1 MRVLNIDMETIT
13 TMKPLK
19 QNNMKAIIEFN
30 LPDDQAEHYC
40 AIKGADML
48 NVLWELKAE
57 LRSML
62 KYGELPEQQ
71 YEIVEKIQTFLLS
84 SLDDH
89 EINLNK

>member
-1 MRVLNIDMETIT
+1 M
-13 TMKPLK
+13 
-19 QNNMKAIIEFN
+19 QNNTTQKPMKAILEFN
-30 LPDDQAEHYC
+30 LPEEQAEHYC

-48 NVLWELKAE
+48 NVLWELKTE

-71 YEIVEKIQTFLLS
+71 YKIVEKIQNFLLS

-89 EINLNK
+89 EINLDK

>member
-1 MRVLNIDMETIT
+1 
-13 TMKPLK
+13 
-19 QNNMKAIIEFN
+19 MKAMIEFN
-30 LPDDQAEHYC
+30 LPEEQAEHYC

-71 YEIVEKIQTFLLS
+71 YEIVEKIQDFLLS
-84 SLDDH
+84 SLNDN
-89 EINLNK
+89 EVNLDK

>member
-1 MRVLNIDMETIT
+1 
-13 TMKPLK
+13 
-19 QNNMKAIIEFN
+19 MKATIEFN

-57 LRSML
+57 LRAML

-71 YEIVEKIQTFLLS
+71 YEIVEKIQDFLMS
-84 SLDDH
+84 SLDDNDV
-89 EINLNK
+89 NLNK

>member
-1 MRVLNIDMETIT
+1 M
-13 TMKPLK
+13 K
-19 QNNMKAIIEFN
+19 QNNTTKKPMKATLEFN
-30 LPDDQAEHYC
+30 LPEDQAEHYC

-71 YEIVEKIQTFLLS
+71 YEIVEKIQDFLFS
-84 SLDDH
+84 SLNDNDV
-89 EINLNK
+89 NLDK

>member
-1 MRVLNIDMETIT
+1 
-13 TMKPLK
+13 
-19 QNNMKAIIEFN
+19 MKAIIEFN
-30 LPDDQAEHYC
+30 LPEEQAEHYC

-71 YEIVEKIQTFLLS
+71 YKIVEQIQGYLIQCLNEN
-84 SLDDH
+84 D
-89 EINLNK
+89 INLDK

>member
-1 MRVLNIDMETIT
+1 
-13 TMKPLK
+13 
-19 QNNMKAIIEFN
+19 MKAKLTFN
-30 LPDDQAEHYC
+30 LPEEQAEHYC

-71 YEIVEKIQTFLLS
+71 YEIVEKIQDFLLS
-84 SLDDH
+84 SMNDNDVNLD
-89 EINLNK
+89 K

>member
-1 MRVLNIDMETIT
+1 M
-13 TMKPLK
+13 K
-19 QNNMKAIIEFN
+19 QNNITQKPMKATLEFN
-30 LPDDQAEHYC
+30 LPEDQAEHYC

-48 NVLWELKAE
+48 NVLWEIKAE

-62 KYGELPEQQ
+62 KYGELPDKQ